1 MSMSMFIMSVLPFFA
16 SMSSQ
21 ASVFL
26 GKGMA
31 AQTELLQSPLF
42 KQLEYKLNNK
52 ITILIILILLCRE
65 QRLSHSQTS
74 CDELRQMDQDQV
86 CITAEHVL
94 KKYFANHNR
103 KAQNSKIQGKS
114 DILRKK
120 KNHEHISAVL
130 TTLQCG
136 KLLGLSPSSP
146 TQMEICH

>member
-31 AQTELLQSPLF
+31 AQTELLRSPLF

-52 ITILIILILLCRE
+52 VTILIILILLCRE

-74 CDELRQMDQDQV
+74 CDELR
-86 CITAEHVL
+86 
-94 KKYFANHNR
+94 
-103 KAQNSKIQGKS
+103 
-114 DILRKK
+114 
-120 KNHEHISAVL
+120 
-130 TTLQCG
+130 
-136 KLLGLSPSSP
+136 
-146 TQMEICH
+146 